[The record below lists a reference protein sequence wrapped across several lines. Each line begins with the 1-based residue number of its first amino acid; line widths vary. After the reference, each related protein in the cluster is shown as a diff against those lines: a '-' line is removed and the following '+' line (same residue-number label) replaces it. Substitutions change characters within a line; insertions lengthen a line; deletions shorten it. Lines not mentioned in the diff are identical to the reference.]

1 MEPAS
6 RQKWSEQSSR
16 RRKQPSLYDEYLN
29 QERSAT
35 TQSHPVPQSIIQPT
49 PEVREQHF
57 PQPRSA
63 RSDNTI
69 RTVTPDSV
77 VEETTIN
84 MEGHVLGSSPR
95 TSLKR
100 DRDSPRSLLL
110 GRSESTDNTRNRMQ
124 YTSTTAR
131 RNRTRTLD
139 ESASRDVSPGTALH
153 PGSRLR
159 HGSIHLTGSES
170 VSTQL
175 TSTSSFDPSQSTSTS
190 ASKRPRSPISVSD
203 TASVSGALPNSSA
216 RRILHLMKTLC
227 GRMSGTLWFRR
238 GPSATWLQSYC
249 YIQED
254 TGSLLCEA
262 DVNNSQ
268 NRTLI
273 PDLRGCQV
281 RTAMDED
288 TQMPYLDIS
297 VPNSTLQLHVRL
309 KDRKDFDSWFAAL
322 LCWQPIR
329 PRGIHNKMTKPQT
342 PVVQGITLTDS
353 RRNSEMSLT
362 LKEAPIIKVGPMIYW
377 DSNISYTNAGT
388 PRSLKPSPSRFQSY
402 GSHWWRRVSCTLRE
416 NGELKLYAESGS
428 TLLSVVQLSQLS
440 RSAVQRLDPSVLD
453 NDFCIAIYPQYTS
466 GATVTTAIRPIYL
479 SMETRVLYEVWFV
492 LLRAFTIPQLY
503 GPKPNGHS
511 DESAFV
517 PDTPSSSAFD
527 NMMANEKIEMFR
539 MERALSIRIIEAKLP
554 HAPLSSLAEFNHHHS
569 NRHNNNNNNAANK
582 PELSDGYYVEI
593 HLDGE
598 TRGKTQI
605 KHESMAPF
613 WREEFDYLDL
623 PAVLTSASVLLK
635 RRPPDLSSPR
645 EQHELRLVHEAYGL
659 LDPSQKTGGSAGF
672 MPVQNDQTLGKVE
685 IFLEELEAS
694 KEVEKWWPVM
704 NQHGENVGEILIKA
718 RAEENVILMAKDYK
732 PLNDLLHNF
741 SNELTLQVA
750 QMIPTELRRL
760 SDLLLNIFQVSG
772 QVTEWIMALVEE
784 EIDGVHKET
793 PVSRMRYNRRVA
805 NSNNETD
812 LNVTAASERELMVRD
827 MNKNATLEANLLFR
841 GNTLL
846 TKSLDSHMRRVGKEY
861 LLECLGPIIRDINEK
876 DPDCEVDPNRV
887 TNQHD
892 LKKNWDR
899 LINCTKSVWNV
910 IKVSAR
916 NAPSE
921 LRVIFRH
928 IRACAEDRYGDFL
941 RSVSYSSVSGFLFLR
956 FFCPAVLNP
965 KLFGLLKDDPKPRAR
980 RTFTLIA
987 KSLQGLANMASFGSK
1002 EHWMEP
1008 MNVFLTDHREAF
1020 KTFIND
1026 ICSIS
1031 APDGMIGQKPPSY
1044 STPLAI
1050 QSRLPMTSREG
1061 FPSLPYLIDQSR
1073 EIASLVELWLHGT
1086 TNGSEAELLAAQI
1099 GKEDGDLLTFH
1110 RLCRTLDAQTKE
1122 CLSRAERAERPNSA
1136 LSFRWEELIDQLQ
1149 NTSLLENGA
1158 RIDDALDVPTR
1169 DSFEDVTSQA
1179 AQLDPTR
1186 GRGFSVGGVGLGR
1199 YSGDTESQPP
1209 TSWEEDRDGG
1219 AQAAA
1224 VSILSQDN
1232 NRFDK
1237 PSFDIPRPGTSTAS
1251 VSASGSYS
1259 NNIGA
1264 AFMREGSAQLPRDH
1278 TSASLNL
1285 HFPRGDRERKSK
1297 EREREGSMSGSVV
1310 SSETDATTALPSLA
1324 RERERRE
1331 REKERKEKAKR
1342 EERERRLKDFIP
1354 GLTGLRRKNEQKD
1367 KDKDKDKE

>member
-29 QERSAT
+29 QERSAM

-159 HGSIHLTGSES
+159 HGSIHLTGSE
-170 VSTQL
+170 T
-175 TSTSSFDPSQSTSTS
+175 
-190 ASKRPRSPISVSD
+190 
-203 TASVSGALPNSSA
+203 SVSGALPNSSA

-569 NRHNNNNNNAANK
+569 NRHNNNNNAANK

-1264 AFMREGSAQLPRDH
+1264 AFMREGSAQLPRDL

-1367 KDKDKDKE
+1367 KDKDKDRE